1 MILLYSLIKC
11 TKDLSVLLLSP
22 VCESAV
28 VSIETN
34 KQNKQQTKNTSN
46 KRKRQARPGGNIYKL
61 FHKGSDLEKM
71 NNPLQLHKRT
81 TQLKTGKGFK

>member
-22 VCESAV
+22 ACESAV

-34 KQNKQQTKNTSN
+34 KQTKNTSN
-46 KRKRQARPGGNIYKL
+46 KRKDKPDWEEIFTNYFIKDQI
-61 FHKGSDLEKM
+61 
-71 NNPLQLHKRT
+71 
-81 TQLKTGKGFK
+81 